1 MVGRLWRDS
10 EQAPELQAASQP
22 GGVQV
27 RSMEG
32 LHLRRRSRSEE
43 EREESRS
50 FVDGVAMTW
59 E

>member
-1 MVGRLWRDS
+1 M
-10 EQAPELQAASQP
+10 PELQAASQP

-27 RSMEG
+27 RSMAG
-32 LHLRRRSRSEE
+32 LHLQRRSRNEE
-43 EREESRS
+43 EREESKS